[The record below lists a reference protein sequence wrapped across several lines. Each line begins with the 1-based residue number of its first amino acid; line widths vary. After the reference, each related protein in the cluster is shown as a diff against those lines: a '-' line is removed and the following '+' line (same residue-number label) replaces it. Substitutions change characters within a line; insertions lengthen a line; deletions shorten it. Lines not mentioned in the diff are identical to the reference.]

1 MPAKHLIVDK
11 NADKRFL
18 RLPISIQQRAIRAY
32 DILKLNPVA
41 GVKLHGELK
50 GFYKYRLGDYRIV
63 YTFDTKT
70 STVEVVAIEHRQGV
84 YK

>member
-1 MPAKHLIVDK
+1 MPAKALVVDK

-18 RLPISIQQRAIRAY
+18 KLPVYIQRRVIHAY
-32 DILKLNPVA
+32 DKLKQNPVA
-41 GVKLHGELK
+41 GIKLHGEFA
-50 GFYKYRLGDYRIV
+50 GYYKYRLGDYRIV

-70 STVEVVAIEHRQGV
+70 GTVEVVTIEHRQGV